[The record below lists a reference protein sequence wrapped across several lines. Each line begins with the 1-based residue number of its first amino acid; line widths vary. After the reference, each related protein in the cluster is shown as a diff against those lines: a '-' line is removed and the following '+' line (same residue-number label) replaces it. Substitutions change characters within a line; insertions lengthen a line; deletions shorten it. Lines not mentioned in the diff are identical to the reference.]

1 MESREAKGYAMHEQ
15 PDEDL
20 RDLLRQ
26 LRRDGRVLLQQEAEL
41 AKAELRDKS
50 KGVVRSA
57 ALFGGAALLGLIAAG
72 ALTASA
78 VLAIALIFPPWAAA
92 LIVATA
98 SALAA
103 MLLALRGR
111 QRLQTAMPLL
121 PERAIASVQEDIEWV
136 KHQTRSRR
144 TSRGYAHG

>member
-1 MESREAKGYAMHEQ
+1 MPERS
-15 PDEDL
+15 DDDL

-26 LRRDGRVLLQQEAEL
+26 LSRDGRVLLQQEAEL

-50 KGVVRSA
+50 KGIVRSVV
-57 ALFGGAALLGLIAAG
+57 LFGGAALLGLITAV

-78 VLAIALIFPPWAAA
+78 VLAIALILPPWAAA

-103 MLLALRGR
+103 MFLALRGR
-111 QRLQTAMPLL
+111 QRLQRAMPLV

-136 KHQTRSRR
+136 KHQTRSTR
-144 TSRGYAHG
+144 TSRQYAHG

>member
-1 MESREAKGYAMHEQ
+1 MPEQ
-15 PDEDL
+15 SDDL

-26 LRRDGRVLLQQEAEL
+26 LSRDGRVLLQQEAEL

-50 KGVVRSA
+50 KTVVRSA

-78 VLAIALIFPPWAAA
+78 VLAIALILPPWAAA

-121 PERAIASVQEDIEWV
+121 PERAIASVQEDVEWV
-136 KHQTRSRR
+136 KHQTRSTR
-144 TSRGYAHG
+144 TSRQYARG

>member
-1 MESREAKGYAMHEQ
+1 M
-15 PDEDL
+15 
-20 RDLLRQ
+20 
-26 LRRDGRVLLQQEAEL
+26 
-41 AKAELRDKS
+41 
-50 KGVVRSA
+50 
-57 ALFGGAALLGLIAAG
+57 GLIAAG